1 VRVPDALERVEL
13 LAEHAVEALAAA
25 VDLDG
30 GERAGEARQVHGA
43 EPALADHGRGEPARH
58 RLHLRPGQP
67 PRPGPGLDPLLGLA
81 GGHPEVPVLVA
92 FPAAGRRI
100 GATPAA
106 EEPVPLHSH
115 LVQRKFLEQT
125 REERGDDS
133 RGGLVRHLEACG

>member
-58 RLHLRPGQP
+58 RLNLRPRQP
-67 PRPGPGLDPLLGLA
+67 PRAGLDPLLGLA
-81 GGHPEVPVLVA
+81 VGHPEAPVLVA
-92 FPAAGRRI
+92 FPAVGRRI

-125 REERGDDS
+125 REEWRGEMTAEED
-133 RGGLVRHLEACG
+133 L